1 MIRLMSALVFALFV
15 TAGMATPF
23 AQNTVAGDW
32 TLTINGPQGT
42 IDSDVTFTQDGDKVT
57 GTMSGPQG
65 ESSVSGTLAGSAL
78 TFAFNVVTPNGP
90 IDIKVTA
97 EVAGADMKGTLDF
110 GMGTADF
117 TGKKK

>member
-1 MIRLMSALVFALFV
+1 MIQRLLALILSVFVLTGSAAL
-15 TAGMATPF
+15 

-32 TLTINGPQGT
+32 SLVINGPQGA
-42 IDSDVTFTQDGDKVT
+42 IDSDVNFAQDGDKVT

-65 ESSVSGTLAGSAL
+65 DSAVTGTMAGSTL
-78 TFAFNVVTPNGP
+78 TLAFNVVTPNGP
-90 IDIKVTA
+90 IDIKMTA
-97 EVAGADMKGTLDF
+97 EVTGSDMKGTLDY

>member
-1 MIRLMSALVFALFV
+1 MIRRSRALVLALFV
-15 TAGMATPF
+15 SVGVAALS
-23 AQNTVAGDW
+23 AQTSVAGDW
-32 TLTINGPQGT
+32 ALIINGPQGT
-42 IDSDVTFTQDGDKVT
+42 IDSDVAFAQDGDTVT

-65 ESSVSGTLAGSAL
+65 ESKVSGTMTGSTL
-78 TFAFNVVTPNGP
+78 TLSFNVVTPNGP
-90 IDIKVTA
+90 IDIKMTA

>member
-1 MIRLMSALVFALFV
+1 MIRLSSVIVLALFV
-15 TAGMATPF
+15 SVGMATPL
-23 AQNTVAGDW
+23 AQSGVAGDW
-32 TLTINGPQGT
+32 ALTINGPQGT
-42 IDSDVTFTQDGDKVT
+42 IDSDATLAQDGETVT

-65 ESSVSGTLAGSAL
+65 ESRVSGTMSGSTL
-78 TFAFNVVTPNGP
+78 TLSFNVVTPNGP
-90 IDIKVTA
+90 IDVKMSA

>member
-1 MIRLMSALVFALFV
+1 MIRLTCAFVLTLSVFVGVA
-15 TAGMATPF
+15 TAF
-23 AQNTVAGDW
+23 AQDSVAGGW
-32 TLTINGPQGT
+32 TLIINGPQGA

-65 ESSVSGTLAGSAL
+65 ESAVSGTMAGSTL
-78 TFAFNVVTPNGP
+78 TLAFNVVTPNGP
-90 IDIKVTA
+90 IDIKMTA

>member
-1 MIRLMSALVFALFV
+1 MMRRICLLVLALIVSV
-15 TAGMATPF
+15 SPATPL
-23 AQNTVAGDW
+23 AQNSIAGDW
-32 TLTINGPQGT
+32 ALIINGPQGT
-42 IDSDVTFTQDGDKVT
+42 IDSDVTLAQDGEAVS

-65 ESSVSGTLAGSAL
+65 ESKVSGTMAGSTL
-78 TFAFNVVTPNGP
+78 TLSFNVVTANGP
-90 IDIKVTA
+90 IGIKMSA